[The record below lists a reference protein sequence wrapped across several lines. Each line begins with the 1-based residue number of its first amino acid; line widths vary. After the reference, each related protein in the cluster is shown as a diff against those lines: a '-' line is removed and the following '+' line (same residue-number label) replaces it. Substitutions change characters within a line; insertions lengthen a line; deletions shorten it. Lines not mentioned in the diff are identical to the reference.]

1 MSPQKIL
8 KNNRLSKKIKKKI
21 ILLFGPTASGKSR
34 LAEDIAKKY
43 NAEIVNADSMQVYKE
58 VKILS
63 ARPEIKS
70 IKHHLYG
77 FISVKKNFSTGS
89 WYKLA
94 AKKIKEINKKGKT
107 ALVVGGT
114 GLYFKALTNG
124 LSQIPEVPKMSINSK
139 LDKSYILKNPKVF
152 KGIPLNDKQRLHR
165 ALSVYKKTGKPLWI
179 WQKKNKKNFKTQEFI
194 KIFLNPG
201 KPEIENRIKSRFE
214 KMLQD
219 GAIQEVKNFKKIR
232 VDSINSSNFII
243 GLKEIS
249 NFLNKKIS
257 LNELKDKVVIRSR
270 QYAKRQLTW
279 QRGQMKDWKG
289 FSDTNYLDLR
299 KKIISYLSKT

>member
-1 MSPQKIL
+1 ML
-8 KNNRLSKKIKKKI
+8 KKNKKKI

-34 LAEDIAKKY
+34 LALDIAKEY
-43 NAEIVNADSMQVYKE
+43 NAEIINADSMQVYKE

-63 ARPEIKS
+63 ARPYDKN

-77 FISVKKNFSTGS
+77 FLSVRTNFSTGS

-94 AKKIKEINKKGKT
+94 AKKIKDINKKGRI

-124 LSQIPEVPKMSINSK
+124 LSEIPVVPKINMNYK
-139 LDKSYILKNPKVF
+139 LDKNYVLKNSKIF
-152 KGIPLNDKQRLHR
+152 KGIPINDRQRLQR
-165 ALSVYKKTGKPLWI
+165 AFSVYKHTGKPLWL
-179 WQKKNKKNFKTQEFI
+179 WQKKNKKIFKENELI
-194 KIFLNPG
+194 KIFLQPP
-201 KPEIENRIKSRFE
+201 KAEIENRIKKRFDQ
-214 KMLQD
+214 MLRD
-219 GAIQEVKNFKKIR
+219 GAIQETKKFKKIR
-232 VDSINSSNFII
+232 VNSLNSSNFII

-249 NFLNKKIS
+249 EFLSRKIS
-257 LNELKDKVVIRSR
+257 LNGLKEKVLVRTR